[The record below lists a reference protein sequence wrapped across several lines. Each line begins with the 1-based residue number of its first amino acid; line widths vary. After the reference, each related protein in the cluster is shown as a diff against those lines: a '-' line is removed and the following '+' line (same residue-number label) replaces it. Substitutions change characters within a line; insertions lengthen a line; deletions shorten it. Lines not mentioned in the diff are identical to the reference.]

1 MTQKAQQPQQSQ
13 VSLATLIKPDELEV
27 FKYNT
32 QALAE
37 QSERFITEYYPS
49 YISTNEYINSL
60 LKKDSISIIN
70 SLTFYK
76 LDECRIDE
84 NQSNTQAQNKSS
96 RSGTNLLEYFSK
108 KLQKLFTTA
117 YSIMQPICYGIVS
130 YEGETSLVLGIAPTE
145 KEDKDTIKQIIEG
158 LLPGITLS
166 EFTGKFKNAQQEK
179 LPGNPIAYDKD
190 RYIGCISG
198 VPALKQDGQYL
209 NKDLSSLMRSLNG
222 KNYTIMVM
230 ASPVDNLSIQNK
242 IDEAIEIKDKCIQIS
257 KQTVSIQQS
266 VANTNT
272 QTNGTAV
279 TNSVNKAVTN
289 NNGVNMSGTLPGAM
303 AGAGVGALAG
313 GPAGAIIGGLAGLFV
328 GKQVNFNK
336 GKAKTTGEGHAETIS
351 YSDAVSESISQSG
364 SLAFDVQ
371 NGYALE
377 LIQMADTV
385 IERLKTGRSIGMW
398 DMTVS
403 YSSDSKIVRDI
414 IQGSLYSEIAS
425 GDPNTLPPITFATKD
440 QCMEAGK
447 ILKTHATHLL
457 IPDHIE
463 GNQGSQGQGDIS
475 SMVTSEELCG
485 ICTIPTENV
494 PGFEIKRV
502 KSYPINCP
510 SSTQNDIVIGKVC
523 EFNREINNIQFSMS
537 EDDVVKHTFICG
549 ITGSG
554 KTTTVKNL
562 LCNTSKPFLVIEPA
576 KKEYRNIAKD
586 NVTVYTLGRPEINCL
601 RFNPF
606 YIMPGINP
614 QQHVDL
620 LKDLFSASFSF
631 YGPMPYIFE
640 KCLHNIYIKKGWNL
654 TLGFHP
660 HLVNQSNPEELFDS
674 DKIQQKYALDSHR
687 YLFPTMQDLK
697 DEVDSYIENNTDYE
711 GEVKG
716 NIRSAIKSRIDSL
729 CVGAK
734 GYMFN
739 TTQMTDFKQ
748 ILSSNTVFELEG
760 LADDS
765 DKAFAL
771 GLLIIFINEHRQ
783 TEKELNGPKQ
793 LGLKHILVIEEA
805 HRLLKN
811 VSTEHNEDVG
821 NPKGKAVDHFTN
833 LLAEMRSYGQGVIIA
848 EQIPSKLAPD
858 VIKNSSNKIIHRI
871 VAADD
876 QQVIA
881 NTIGI
886 STEDAI
892 HLGINNQGYALC
904 HKGEMALPVLVK
916 VNQTEDEATRTDH
929 SLYKAGMQEKLQSI
943 NISIIQNTC
952 NRTIKAWAVK
962 TLNSLLLNQ
971 NNNDNALMESG
982 LEDFVSKI
990 ENELRIDGVSIIQ
1003 GIRKDTCIRV
1013 CLADIIA
1020 NLLVNGIYS
1029 QKDLPSNKQIKLLN
1043 QFIKIPSKKNQYLLL
1058 DELEIGYKPQTMKNI
1073 AINNLANLLCVEF
1086 VTGEDILKKV
1096 NEFLIAPNEEITQE
1110 VKQKLERRME
1120 LCR

>member
-1 MTQKAQQPQQSQ
+1 MEQSEN
-13 VSLATLIKPDELEV
+13 SLATLMKPEELEI
-27 FKYNT
+27 FRHNT
-32 QALAE
+32 IALAN
-37 QSERFITEYYPS
+37 QSEKFITEYYPS
-49 YISTNEYINSL
+49 YISTNEYIKDL
-60 LKKDSISIIN
+60 MQKDSISALN

-76 LDECRIDE
+76 LDECSIDE
-84 NQSNTQAQNKSS
+84 SQGSSHSQNLKNSTS
-96 RSGTNLLEYFSK
+96 LNLLEYFST

-145 KEDKDTIKQIIEG
+145 EDDKDTIRQIIEG
-158 LLPGITLS
+158 LLPGISLS
-166 EFTGKFKNAQQEK
+166 EFTGKFKNATQDK
-179 LPGNPIAYDKD
+179 LPGNPVAYDKD

-198 VPALKQDGQYL
+198 VPALKKDGEFL

-222 KNYTIMVM
+222 TNYTIMVM
-230 ASPVDNLSIQNK
+230 ASPVDNLSIQSK
-242 IDEAIEIKDKCIQIS
+242 IDDAIEIKDKCIQIS

-272 QTNGTAV
+272 QTNGRAIADG
-279 TNSVNKAVTN
+279 TNEGEAK
-289 NNGVNMSGTLPGAM
+289 NGGINVSGTLPGAL

-313 GPAGAIIGGLAGLFV
+313 GPVGAILGGLAGLFV

-336 GKAKTTGEGHAETIS
+336 GKTKSKGKSHVETIS

-398 DMTVS
+398 NMTVS
-403 YSSDSKIVRDI
+403 YSSDSKMVRDI

-425 GDPNTLPPITFATKD
+425 GDPNTLPPVTFAAKD
-440 QCMEAGK
+440 QCIEDGK
-447 ILKTHATHLL
+447 IKKIHATHLL
-457 IPDHIE
+457 IPDNTQ
-463 GNQGSQGQGDIS
+463 GNQSGIS
-475 SMVTSEELCG
+475 SLVTSEELCG

-502 KSYPINCP
+502 KSYPISCP
-510 SSTQNDIVIGKVC
+510 SGKQNDIVLGNVC
-523 EFNREINNIQFSMS
+523 EFNREINNIRFSMS
-537 EDDVVKHTFICG
+537 EDDIVKHIFVCG

-576 KKEYRNIAKD
+576 KKEYRNIAKEK
-586 NVTVYTLGRPEINCL
+586 VTVYTLGRPEVNCL

-614 QQHVDL
+614 QQHIDL

-660 HLVNQSNPEELFDS
+660 CLVDQSKPEDLFSS
-674 DKIQQKYALDSHR
+674 DKMQQQYGLDSHR
-687 YLFPTMQDLK
+687 FLFPTMQDLK

-748 ILSSNTVFELEG
+748 LLSNNTVFELEG

-783 TEKELNGPKQ
+783 TEKELNGFKQ
-793 LGLKHILVIEEA
+793 LGLQHILVIEEA

-886 STEDAI
+886 SAEDAI
-892 HLGINNQGYALC
+892 HLGINQKGYALC
-904 HKGEMALPVLVK
+904 HKEGMALPVLVK
-916 VNQTEDEATRTDH
+916 INYTEDKTTRTDH
-929 SLYKAGMQEKLQSI
+929 SLYKVEIQEKLQSI
-943 NISIIQNTC
+943 NISSIQSTC
-952 NRTIKAWAVK
+952 NETIKAWAVK
-962 TLNSLLLNQ
+962 VLNSLLINQ
-971 NNNDNALMESG
+971 DNKIIEAG
-982 LEDFVSKI
+982 LEEFVSEI
-990 ENELRIDGVSIIQ
+990 ENKLRLDGVPIIQ
-1003 GIRKDTCIRV
+1003 GIKKDTCIRI
-1013 CLADIIA
+1013 CLVDAIT
-1020 NLLVNGIYS
+1020 NLLVNGVYS
-1029 QKDLPSNKQIKLLN
+1029 QKGLPSNKQIELLN

-1058 DELEIGYKPQTMKNI
+1058 DELKLGYKPKTPKDI
-1073 AINNLANLLCVEF
+1073 VVNNLGNLLCVEF
-1086 VTGEDILKKV
+1086 VTGEDINSKV
-1096 NEFLIAPNEEITQE
+1096 NEFLITPDEGIGQE
-1110 VKQKLERRME
+1110 VKQKLERR
-1120 LCR
+1120 LKYASS